1 MRFRATLSLL
11 VVAGISA
18 CADREP
24 ATGPPEA
31 RDRVA
36 PQSAQ
41 TATSVRFATIG
52 DYGKA
57 GSAEADVAKLVKSWS
72 PDHVLTLGDNNYED
86 GEASTIDANIG
97 QYYRSFIYPY
107 KGSYGSGASSNRFW
121 PTLGNHDY
129 RVAGATPYLNYF
141 TLPGNERY
149 YHIRQGPVHFFA
161 VNSDSHE
168 PDGTSSSS
176 RQASWLKSALAAST
190 APWKVVFFHHAPYSS
205 GPHGNHPVMQ
215 WPFKDWG
222 AHIVLAGHD
231 HTYERLIVNGLP
243 YIVNGLGGKSR
254 YSFGTAR
261 SGSVVRYNADYGAQL
276 VDATDQSM
284 TLKFYARSG
293 ALIDTYTM
301 TKGGSS
307 TGSSSMSFRNGAL
320 PTSTYAGNIDTYLS
334 QNNTT
339 TNYGGASTLIIDGD
353 DPSGLDKRAV
363 LKWDVSAIPSTK
375 TVTAAS
381 ITLNVVDVSSQTY
394 ELYQLK
400 RNWTESGATWV
411 NYASGAAWAT
421 AGASGSSD
429 RGTTV
434 LGTIT
439 GSTTGSYTIALNTAG
454 VALVQG
460 WVNGS
465 IANHGVIIMDA
476 ANSNGLDV
484 SSSEAGTVA
493 ARPRLTVTYR

>member
-1 MRFRATLSLL
+1 MRFRATFPVL
-11 VVAGISA
+11 VVVGITS
-18 CADREP
+18 CQDQEP
-24 ATGPPEA
+24 ATGLSEA
-31 RDRVA
+31 KERIA
-36 PQSAQ
+36 PQAAQ

-52 DYGKA
+52 DYGKV
-57 GSAEADVAKLVKSWS
+57 GSAEADVAKLVKSWN
-72 PDHVLTLGDNNYED
+72 PDHVLTVGDNNYES
-86 GEASTIDANIG
+86 GEASSIDANIG

-107 KGSYGSGASSNRFW
+107 RGKYGAGASTNRFW
-121 PTLGNHDY
+121 PVLGNHDY
-129 RVAGATPYLNYF
+129 RTDNATPYLNYF
-141 TLPGNERY
+141 ALPGNERY

-161 VNSDSHE
+161 VNSNSEE
-168 PDGTSSSS
+168 PDGNSSSS

-190 APWKVVFFHHAPYSS
+190 APWKVVFFHHPPYSS
-205 GPHGNHPVMQ
+205 GQHGNSVVMQ
-215 WPFKDWG
+215 WPFKLWG

-254 YSFGTAR
+254 YSFGTAK
-261 SGSVVRYNADYGAQL
+261 SGSVVRYNSDYGAQL

-284 TLKFYARSG
+284 SLKFYARSG
-293 ALIDTYTM
+293 ALIDSYTM
-301 TKGGSS
+301 TKS
-307 TGSSSMSFRNGAL
+307 GSSSGTSMSFQNSAL
-320 PTSTYAGNIDTYLS
+320 PTSAYAGNIDTYLS

-339 TNYGGASTLIIDGD
+339 TNYGGAATLISDGD
-353 DPSGLDKRAV
+353 DPSGRDKRAL
-363 LKWDVSAIPSTK
+363 LKWNVSAIPSTK

-381 ITLNVVDVSSQTY
+381 IKLNVVDVSSQTY
-394 ELYQLK
+394 EVYQLK
-400 RNWTESGATWV
+400 RNWTESGSTWV

-434 LGTIT
+434 LGTFT
-439 GSTTGSYTIALNTAG
+439 GTSRGSYTIVLNTAG

-460 WVNGS
+460 WVTGS
-465 IANHGVIIMDA
+465 IASQGVIIMDA

-493 ARPRLTVTYR
+493 ARPRLIVTYR